1 MLSCEISVFKQN
13 WLKVILCKKFL
24 LYKVCKQILGLSR
37 PVPHTA
43 ASRDMWQYWRVLAS
57 PLSGLDQSILKLCWI
72 FDTHVN
78 SQFWPTDKN
87 PYFCKTILTLYFAF
101 HPFLLPH
108 PNNFHLRTR
117 RINQEMKFQLGSLS
131 YSFSVLSATFHPS
144 SEPIFFIEFLYLK
157 LTSYTTT
164 APSFLLQRL
173 SNFSPLKCK
182 NCIILFH
189 GSAL

>member
-1 MLSCEISVFKQN
+1 MLSCKVSVFKQN

-24 LYKVCKQILGLSR
+24 LYKVCKQIQGLSG
-37 PVPHTA
+37 PVPHTNCGFTRHVTILAGSCLA
-43 ASRDMWQYWRVLAS
+43 AVWTGSINLEAMLNLWYSCQF
-57 PLSGLDQSILKLCWI
+57 SILA
-72 FDTHVN
+72 N
-78 SQFWPTDKN
+78 RDKN

-108 PNNFHLRTR
+108 PNNFHLGTR

-157 LTSYTTT
+157 LTS
-164 APSFLLQRL
+164 
-173 SNFSPLKCK
+173 
-182 NCIILFH
+182 
-189 GSAL
+189 